1 MACFHPRC
9 TNNVTSDVLFF
20 DTNHLDANF
29 KGTKEEKEAR
39 HTATETR
46 PTCDEHQAEA
56 FTTGLGRKDIL
67 CVHAVGR
74 EKSTIATP

>member
-9 TNNVTSDVLFF
+9 TNEVTSDVLFF

-39 HTATETR
+39 HTAIETR
-46 PTCDEHQAEA
+46 HTCDEHHSEA
-56 FTTGLGRKDIL
+56 FTAGLARKDIL
-67 CVHAVGR
+67 CVHAVGPK
-74 EKSTIATP
+74 KSTTATA